1 MTFQNV
7 ADEQISAGEAA
18 DFIIS
23 QLIAFNMTAE
33 ESTHLIDVL
42 NQTSNEYSVS
52 SADLAQ
58 GLSVVAST
66 SNSMGNS
73 LEETVAM
80 LLAITEQTRSASRS
94 ARGMNTIFSRLSS
107 VLDDGSSNGKAIQA
121 IFDDLNITM
130 YDSQGQM
137 RDTFDLLTDLNG
149 AWSSLDTNTQRYIA
163 QTIAGMKV
171 PIQGKLTG
179 TALELWIPNYGR
191 NVMVA

>member
-1 MTFQNV
+1 M

-23 QLIAFNMTAE
+23 QLIAFNLTAE

-42 NQTSNEYSVS
+42 NETSNQYSVS

-107 VLDDGSSNGKAIQA
+107 VLDDSSSNGKAIQA

-149 AWSSLDTNTQRYIA
+149 AWDSLDTNTQRYIA
-163 QTIAGMKV
+163 QTIAVMKV
-171 PIQGKLTG
+171 LIQGKLTG
-179 TALELWIPNYGR
+179 TALELWIPNYSR

>member
-107 VLDDGSSNGKAIQA
+107 VLDEGSSNGKAIQA

-149 AWSSLDTNTQRYIA
+149 AWGNLDTNTQRYIA

-171 PIQGKLTG
+171 PPQGKLTG
-179 TALELWIPNYGR
+179 TALELWIPNYSR
-191 NVMVA
+191 NVIVA